1 MQDKLRRLR
10 LEEMRGAPVY
20 DNAGDKIGRVDEIV
34 YDRQTR
40 VPTWIRIGTRFFG
53 SKRVLVPVAGAALH
67 EDGIAVAYTKDDVK
81 DSPDVDDEPISRQ
94 YEAELAAYYG
104 LQDFEPPAWLRDA
117 DQAMTRAEEE
127 MRRRNPSDRQS
138 APGGM
143 GRDLSPFDG

>member
-53 SKRVLVPVAGAALH
+53 SKRVLVPFAGAALH
-67 EDGIAVAYTKDDVK
+67 ADGIVVPYTKDDVR
-81 DSPDVDDEPISRQ
+81 DGPDVDDEPISRQ

-104 LQDFEPPAWLRDA
+104 LQGFEPPAWLRDA
-117 DQAMTRAEEE
+117 DQAMTRAERA
-127 MRRRNPSDRQS
+127 MRTRHPSDRQS
-138 APGGM
+138 AARGM
-143 GRDLSPFDG
+143 GGD